1 MKVQQQSTSGLVVDT
16 PHLYKRQ
23 TRGINDLINR
33 LHKVKQTGQGRY
45 IACCPAHDD
54 KHPSLAIRDDNGTIL
69 LRCFAGCS
77 AFEIVAAVGM
87 EISDLFPGSG
97 SFAQPMKN
105 PFPAA
110 DILRCIQSEA
120 MIVAIAACDIAKG
133 LMLSDSDK
141 QRILLAASRIGG
153 AYE

>member
-1 MKVQQQSTSGLVVDT
+1 MKVQQRTTSGLVADKAR
-16 PHLYKRQ
+16 LYKQSKRS
-23 TRGINDLINR
+23 INDLINR

-45 IACCPAHDD
+45 IACCPAHND
-54 KHPSLAIRDDNGTIL
+54 KHPSLAIRDDEGKIL

-77 AFEIVAAVGM
+77 AFEIVSSIGLELA
-87 EISDLFPGSG
+87 DLFPESNEY
-97 SFAQPMKN
+97 SRPSKN

-120 MIVAIAACDIAKG
+120 MIVAIAACDIARG

-141 QRILLAASRIGG
+141 KRILLAASRIGG